1 MVNSK
6 PLYVAAKM
14 AALSANPASE
24 PVASKMPTCRR
35 YRPRMAES
43 GAPTVA
49 LMVEALEQAAGL
61 PADTWYSMD
70 MSAIYEDMGL
80 DYGALMEMTTGDV
93 DYTALLSLLLS
104 TVEPNDKDTA
114 YSELTQAVDLAAQL
128 LRDDAWAA
136 KSTAWVSS
144 E

>member
-1 MVNSK
+1 
-6 PLYVAAKM
+6 
-14 AALSANPASE
+14 
-24 PVASKMPTCRR
+24 
-35 YRPRMAES
+35 
-43 GAPTVA
+43 
-49 LMVEALEQAAGL
+49 
-61 PADTWYSMD
+61 MD

-128 LRDDAWAA
+128 CGTTPGRSAGTTASFTTPW
-136 KSTAWVSS
+136 SRTAWRRLHLHPHHAG
-144 E
+144 